1 MKTLLKKNIICFL
14 NRISMSGKQPVGQVL
29 LKKRHVR
36 LGRCAALVLIC
47 ALLAGCTLSGG
58 GGDVSGSDGK
68 TGGKKTE
75 TSTGDTTSAVQTEED
90 NDQPS
95 AGEKTQSASAG
106 ASNPENSSAV
116 DSGAGKTGGAESSE
130 PETEP
135 LTEQQKREKMIREY
149 IQTLSLEDKVSGLF
163 IITPE
168 ALTGYGQVT
177 EAGATTREAL
187 ENYPVAGIVYFA
199 SNIVDREQ
207 VQQMLAATKEFG
219 SAYIG
224 RDEKTEQVPEAGT
237 DAAAEASEAAAPET
251 GTDTA
256 SGAAAAET
264 GTGTDAGT
272 EAAEAGTGTDASAEA
287 AAPEDS
293 EGPQKSGLVIPLFLA
308 VDEEGGNVMR
318 IGSSAIDVPYV
329 GTMQSVGA
337 TGDPEAAYEAG
348 STIGEYLQMLGF
360 NLDLAPD
367 ADVLVDPGNVTI
379 GDRSFGTDP
388 ELCGQMVH
396 RYIDG
401 LHEYG
406 IASCVKHFPGLG
418 DTETDTHT
426 GGAWSSRTIEDYRS
440 TEFLSFK
447 GGIDAGTEMVMIS
460 HLSNS
465 ELSGSDLPA
474 SLNKTIITDILR
486 GELGYDGIVITDSLG
501 MGAVSE
507 RFGSAEA
514 AVMAVDAGVD
524 ILLMS
529 ADFYSARQGIIDAVN
544 DGRISEERIDES
556 LFRIL
561 CARAALADTPVGTA
575 QETAEQMTGEIA
587 EETAEDTTG
596 ETAEETT
603 EETTGETAQETTEE
617 TAEDTTGET
626 AEETAGE
633 TAEETTEETVEKTTD
648 ETVEETTEE
657 IVEKTTD
664 ETAEQEQ
671 SE

>member
-1 MKTLLKKNIICFL
+1 MKTLLKKYIIYFL
-14 NRISMSGKQPVGQVL
+14 TRISMSGKQPVGQVL

-47 ALLAGCTLSGG
+47 ALLAGCALSGG

-68 TGGKKTE
+68 SGGKKSE

-106 ASNPENSSAV
+106 ASNPENSSAA
-116 DSGAGKTGGAESSE
+116 DSGAGKTGGAEFSK

-135 LTEQQKREKMIREY
+135 MTEQQKREKMIREY

-264 GTGTDAGT
+264 GTGT
-272 EAAEAGTGTDASAEA
+272 EAAEAGTGTDASAEASAA

-486 GELGYDGIVITDSLG
+486 GELGYDGIVITDSLR

-561 CARAALADTPVGTA
+561 CARAALTRTPEGTA
-575 QETAEQMTGEIA
+575 QETAE
-587 EETAEDTTG
+587 ETVEDTTG

-603 EETTGETAQETTEE
+603 EETAEETTGETTEETTEE

-648 ETVEETTEE
+648 ET
-657 IVEKTTD
+657 
-664 ETAEQEQ
+664 AEQEQ

>member
-1 MKTLLKKNIICFL
+1 
-14 NRISMSGKQPVGQVL
+14 MSGKQPAGQVL
-29 LKKRHVR
+29 LKRRHVR
-36 LGRCAALVLIC
+36 LRRCASLVLIC
-47 ALLAGCTLSGG
+47 ALLAGCALSGG

-106 ASNPENSSAV
+106 ASNPENSSAA
-116 DSGAGKTGGAESSE
+116 DSGAGNTGGAESSE

-135 LTEQQKREKMIREY
+135 MTEQQKREKMIREY

-237 DAAAEASEAAAPET
+237 DAAAEASEAAAPGA
-251 GTDTA
+251 GTDGE
-256 SGAAAAET
+256 SEAAAPGA
-264 GTGTDAGT
+264 GTDGES
-272 EAAEAGTGTDASAEA
+272 EAASAEAGTGTDASAEAAAA

-617 TAEDTTGET
+617 TAEDTTEETTGET
-626 AEETAGE
+626 AEE
-633 TAEETTEETVEKTTD
+633 TAEETTEETVEKTTE

-657 IVEKTTD
+657 IVEKTTE

>member
-1 MKTLLKKNIICFL
+1 MRRRKK
-14 NRISMSGKQPVGQVL
+14 
-29 LKKRHVR
+29 
-36 LGRCAALVLIC
+36 
-47 ALLAGCTLSGG
+47 
-58 GGDVSGSDGK
+58 
-68 TGGKKTE
+68 
-75 TSTGDTTSAVQTEED
+75 
-90 NDQPS
+90 
-95 AGEKTQSASAG
+95 
-106 ASNPENSSAV
+106 
-116 DSGAGKTGGAESSE
+116 
-130 PETEP
+130 
-135 LTEQQKREKMIREY
+135 
-149 IQTLSLEDKVSGLF
+149 
-163 IITPE
+163 
-168 ALTGYGQVT
+168 
-177 EAGATTREAL
+177 
-187 ENYPVAGIVYFA
+187 
-199 SNIVDREQ
+199 
-207 VQQMLAATKEFG
+207 
-219 SAYIG
+219 
-224 RDEKTEQVPEAGT
+224 EAGT
-237 DAAAEASEAAAPET
+237 DAAAEASEAAAPGA
-251 GTDTA
+251 GTDGESEAA
-256 SGAAAAET
+256 S
-264 GTGTDAGT
+264 
-272 EAAEAGTGTDASAEA
+272 AEAGTGTDASAEA
-287 AAPEDS
+287 AADAAPEDS

-486 GELGYDGIVITDSLG
+486 GELGYDGIVITDSLR

-544 DGRISEERIDES
+544 DGRISEEEAYERVSIYFTDY
-556 LFRIL
+556 LV
-561 CARAALADTPVGTA
+561 PVW
-575 QETAEQMTGEIA
+575 QK
-587 EETAEDTTG
+587 
-596 ETAEETT
+596 T
-603 EETTGETAQETTEE
+603 EL
-617 TAEDTTGET
+617 
-626 AEETAGE
+626 
-633 TAEETTEETVEKTTD
+633 
-648 ETVEETTEE
+648 
-657 IVEKTTD
+657 
-664 ETAEQEQ
+664 
-671 SE
+671 

>member
-1 MKTLLKKNIICFL
+1 
-14 NRISMSGKQPVGQVL
+14 MSGKQPAGQVL
-29 LKKRHVR
+29 LKRRHVR

-47 ALLAGCTLSGG
+47 ALLAGCALSGG

-68 TGGKKTE
+68 YGDKKSE
-75 TSTGDTTSAVQTEED
+75 ISSGDTTEAVQTEED
-90 NDQPS
+90 NNQPS

-106 ASNPENSSAV
+106 ASNPENSFAA

-135 LTEQQKREKMIREY
+135 MTEQQKTEKMIREY

-224 RDEKTEQVPEAGT
+224 GDEKTEQVPEAGT
-237 DAAAEASEAAAPET
+237 DAAAEESEAAAPGA
-251 GTDTA
+251 GTDGE
-256 SGAAAAET
+256 SEAAAPGA
-264 GTGTDAGT
+264 GTDGESEAA
-272 EAAEAGTGTDASAEA
+272 AAEAGTGTDASAEA
-287 AAPEDS
+287 AADAAPEDS

-348 STIGEYLQMLGF
+348 NTIGEYLQMLGF

-401 LHEYG
+401 LHEHG

-486 GELGYDGIVITDSLG
+486 GELGYDGIVITDSLR

-561 CARAALADTPVGTA
+561 CARAALARTPAGTA
-575 QETAEQMTGEIA
+575 QETAEQMTGE
-587 EETAEDTTG
+587 
-596 ETAEETT
+596 TAEETV
-603 EETTGETAQETTEE
+603 
-617 TAEDTTGET
+617 
-626 AEETAGE
+626 EETAGE
-633 TAEETTEETVEKTTD
+633 TAEETTEETVEETTG
-648 ETVEETTEE
+648 ETAEETAEDTTGETAGETAEETTEE
-657 IVEKTTD
+657 TAEETVEKTTEETVEKTRE
-664 ETAEQEQ
+664 ETAEQER

>member
-1 MKTLLKKNIICFL
+1 
-14 NRISMSGKQPVGQVL
+14 MSGKQPAGQVL
-29 LKKRHVR
+29 LKRRHVR

-47 ALLAGCTLSGG
+47 ALLAGCALSGG

-68 TGGKKTE
+68 SGEKKSE
-75 TSTGDTTSAVQTEED
+75 ISSGDTTEAVQTEED
-90 NDQPS
+90 NDQSS

-106 ASNPENSSAV
+106 ASNPENSSAA

-135 LTEQQKREKMIREY
+135 MTEQQKTEKMIREY

-224 RDEKTEQVPEAGT
+224 GDEKTEQVPEAGT
-237 DAAAEASEAAAPET
+237 DAAAEESEAAAPGA
-251 GTDTA
+251 GTDGE
-256 SGAAAAET
+256 SEAA
-264 GTGTDAGT
+264 
-272 EAAEAGTGTDASAEA
+272 AAEAGTGTDASAEA
-287 AAPEDS
+287 AADAAPEDS
-293 EGPQKSGLVIPLFLA
+293 EGPQKSDLAIPLFLA

-348 STIGEYLQMLGF
+348 NTIGEYLQMLGF

-401 LHEYG
+401 LHEHG

-486 GELGYDGIVITDSLG
+486 GELGYDGIVITDSLR

-561 CARAALADTPVGTA
+561 CARAALARTPAGTA
-575 QETAEQMTGEIA
+575 QETAEQMTGETAEETVEETAGETVEETTGETA
-587 EETAEDTTG
+587 EETAEDTT
-596 ETAEETT
+596 
-603 EETTGETAQETTEE
+603 
-617 TAEDTTGET
+617 
-626 AEETAGE
+626 EETAGE
-633 TAEETTEETVEKTTD
+633 TAEETTEETVE
-648 ETVEETTEE
+648 ETTEE
-657 IVEKTTD
+657 IVEKTRE
-664 ETAEQEQ
+664 ETAEQER

>member
-1 MKTLLKKNIICFL
+1 
-14 NRISMSGKQPVGQVL
+14 MSGKQPAGQVL

-106 ASNPENSSAV
+106 ASNPENSSAA

-135 LTEQQKREKMIREY
+135 MTEQQKREKMIREY
-149 IQTLSLEDKVSGLF
+149 MQTLSLEDKVSGLF

-264 GTGTDAGT
+264 GTGTDA
-272 EAAEAGTGTDASAEA
+272 SAEA
-287 AAPEDS
+287 AAYAAPEDS

-460 HLSNS
+460 HLSNA

-486 GELGYDGIVITDSLG
+486 GELGYDGIVITDSLR

>member
-1 MKTLLKKNIICFL
+1 
-14 NRISMSGKQPVGQVL
+14 MSGKQPAGQVL
-29 LKKRHVR
+29 LKRRHVR

-106 ASNPENSSAV
+106 ASNPENSSAA
-116 DSGAGKTGGAESSE
+116 DSGEGKTGGAESSE

-135 LTEQQKREKMIREY
+135 MTEQQKREKMIREY

-224 RDEKTEQVPEAGT
+224 GDEKTEQVPEAGT
-237 DAAAEASEAAAPET
+237 DAAAEASEAAAPGA

-256 SGAAAAET
+256 SGAAVAET

-272 EAAEAGTGTDASAEA
+272 EAAEAGTGTDASAEASAA

-587 EETAEDTTG
+587 EETAEETTG

-603 EETTGETAQETTEE
+603 EETTGETAEETTEE
-617 TAEDTTGET
+617 TTEETVEETTGET
-626 AEETAGE
+626 AEETV
-633 TAEETTEETVEKTTD
+633 EETTEETVEKTT
-648 ETVEETTEE
+648 E
-657 IVEKTTD
+657 

>member
-1 MKTLLKKNIICFL
+1 
-14 NRISMSGKQPVGQVL
+14 MSGKQPAGQVL
-29 LKKRHVR
+29 LKRRHVR

-47 ALLAGCTLSGG
+47 ALLAGCALSGG

-68 TGGKKTE
+68 SGEKKSEISSGDMTE
-75 TSTGDTTSAVQTEED
+75 AVQTEED
-90 NDQPS
+90 NDQSS

-106 ASNPENSSAV
+106 ASNPENSSAA

-135 LTEQQKREKMIREY
+135 MTERQKTEKMIREY

-224 RDEKTEQVPEAGT
+224 GDEKTEQVPEAGT
-237 DAAAEASEAAAPET
+237 DAAAEESEAAAPGA
-251 GTDTA
+251 GTDGE
-256 SGAAAAET
+256 S
-264 GTGTDAGT
+264 
-272 EAAEAGTGTDASAEA
+272 EATVAEAGTGTDASAEA
-287 AAPEDS
+287 AADAAPEDS

-348 STIGEYLQMLGF
+348 NTIGEYLQMLGF

-401 LHEYG
+401 LHEHG

-486 GELGYDGIVITDSLG
+486 GEMGYDGIVITDSLR

-561 CARAALADTPVGTA
+561 CARAALARTPAGTA
-575 QETAEQMTGEIA
+575 QETSEQMT
-587 EETAEDTTG
+587 
-596 ETAEETT
+596 
-603 EETTGETAQETTEE
+603 
-617 TAEDTTGET
+617 
-626 AEETAGE
+626 GE
-633 TAEETTEETVEKTTD
+633 TAEETTEETVED
-648 ETVEETTEE
+648 TTEE
-657 IVEKTTD
+657 IVEKTRE
-664 ETAEQEQ
+664 ETAEQER